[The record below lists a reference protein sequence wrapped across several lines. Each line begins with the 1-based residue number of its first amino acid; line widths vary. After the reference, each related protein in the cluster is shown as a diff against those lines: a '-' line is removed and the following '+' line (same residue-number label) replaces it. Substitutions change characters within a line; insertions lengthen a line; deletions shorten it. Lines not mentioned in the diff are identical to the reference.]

1 MRRIGVD
8 VTTGAGT
15 AFGTFGELL
24 QGTLPDGTDFL
35 VTMPI
40 NRCTTAWFRLEPDG
54 PLRVFPSD
62 KLKSYALAR
71 AMLGDAGG
79 TLVIDGDLPVGKGLA
94 SSSADLV
101 ATARAIGGALG
112 ISTTPEAVEDLLRA
126 IEPTDGVM
134 YAGVVAFE
142 HRAVRLR
149 HFLGVLPPLT
159 VVAVDEGGEVDT
171 IAFNRAPKPFSARE
185 RREYARLLKL
195 IGEAVRDRDLVAVGC
210 IATRSAELNQR
221 LNHKRHLAEMS
232 RVCAEEGGLGVI
244 CAHSGTMTGILLADE
259 QSGHDE
265 RLARVSRA
273 CAALADGVTVFRS
286 YVFPEDVADAV

>member
-1 MRRIGVD
+1 MRRVGVD
-8 VTTGAGT
+8 VSTGAGT

-40 NRCTTAWFRLEPDG
+40 NRCATAWFRLEPHG

-62 KLKSYALAR
+62 KSKSYALAR
-71 AMLGDAGG
+71 AMLGEAGG
-79 TLVIDGDLPVGKGLA
+79 TLVIEGDLPVGKGLA

-149 HFLGVLPPLT
+149 HFLGVLPALT

-171 IAFNRAPKPFSARE
+171 IAFNRAPKPFSVEDRL
-185 RREYARLLKL
+185 EYAGLLQE
-195 IGEAVRDRDLVAVGC
+195 IGDAVRDRDLATLGR
-210 IATRSAELNQR
+210 IASRSAELNQR
-221 LNHKRHLAEMS
+221 LNPKRHLEAMA
-232 RVCAEEGGLGVI
+232 RICAEEGGLGVV
-244 CAHSGTMTGILLADE
+244 CAHSGTMTGILLVDGE
-259 QSGHDE
+259 PGHDE

-273 CAALADGVTVFRS
+273 CAAVAGGVAVFRS